1 MRVVLDTDVVVAAL
15 RSPTGASAELL
26 RQARHG
32 RIRLA
37 ASVSLFIEYESVCTR
52 EPHLLAAGLSL
63 RSAVEFLDA
72 FAAFVEPVPIHF
84 LWRPQ
89 LHDPA
94 DELVLETAVN
104 AAADALLMRCFVSI
118 AVAEKLAMMEA
129 QTYFAERRE
138 RADLTAFDAMM
149 ARTGGEPPRDDDRI
163 LPAQKWLQARSVE

>member
-104 AAADALLMRCFVSI
+104 AAADALLSFNLRHFRP
-118 AVAEKLAMMEA
+118 A
-129 QTYFAERRE
+129 AERFGLLV
-138 RADLTAFDAMM
+138 A
-149 ARTGGEPPRDDDRI
+149 PPG
-163 LPAQKWLQARSVE
+163 PFLQEFLRGTQS